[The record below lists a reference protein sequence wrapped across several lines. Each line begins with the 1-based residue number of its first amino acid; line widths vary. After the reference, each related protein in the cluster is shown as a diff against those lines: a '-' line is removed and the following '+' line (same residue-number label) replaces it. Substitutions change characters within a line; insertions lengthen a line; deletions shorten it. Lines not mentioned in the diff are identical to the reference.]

1 MAVGGMFLDRPG
13 APPLFVRRVGPAA
26 GHPPRAHL
34 LLVHASMVHSEYYLP
49 LASELASADI
59 DVWVPDLRG
68 HGRSG
73 GIPGHLGHW
82 RQHVADVADAFA
94 AMCRGSTVGAPLLLA
109 GESYGGLMVYLACQS
124 RLVDPAATL
133 LLSPALG
140 LTLQVSARQRWWLRH
155 VGRPLL
161 SRMRPVRPLGH
172 AGIAADPYIGRL
184 IDADR
189 QTSRHYTLGFL
200 AALLEAVE
208 AAHTAP
214 PRAAPPILALLS
226 AGDPVCD
233 NAAAER
239 LLRRHP
245 AAIVKVLSGPQH
257 SLVADLPEAVATEML
272 AWVRR
277 WAPGPVRAQVRS

>member
-1 MAVGGMFLDRPG
+1 MAVGGQFLDRAE
-13 APPLFVRRVGPAA
+13 APALFVRRVGPAA
-26 GHPPRAHL
+26 PRPPRAHL

-49 LASELASADI
+49 LAAELAAADV
-59 DVWVPDLRG
+59 DVWLPDLRG

-73 GIPGHLGHW
+73 GIPGHLDHW
-82 RQHVADVADAFA
+82 RQHVADVADGFS
-94 AMCRGSTVGAPLLLA
+94 AMRRGGAPGAPLLLA
-109 GESYGGLMVYLACQS
+109 GESYGGLMAYLACQS

-140 LTLQVSARQRWWLRH
+140 LTLQVSATQRWWLRH

-161 SRMRPVRPLGH
+161 SRVRPVRPLGH

-200 AALLEAVE
+200 AALLDAVDEAQ
-208 AAHTAP
+208 AGP
-214 PRAAPPILALLS
+214 PRDASPILALLS

-239 LLRRHP
+239 LLGGNP
-245 AAIVKVLSGPQH
+245 AATLKMLPGPQH
-257 SLVADLPEAVATEML
+257 SLVADLPAGVASEML
-272 AWVRR
+272 GWIRR
-277 WAPGPVRAQVRS
+277 CTPAPARAQVQP